1 MAESTDL
8 PHRCVLEVASKND
21 FKTCRNCQA
30 LRKCS
35 LKTHKLVKIE
45 EKTSSKLFFL
55 VCFKEVGV
63 VSAHVGLIAVNL
75 GKKNKLGHYFSI
87 ARWGE

>member
-1 MAESTDL
+1 M
-8 PHRCVLEVASKND
+8 
-21 FKTCRNCQA
+21 
-30 LRKCS
+30 
-35 LKTHKLVKIE
+35 KIE